1 MRIGLIVNPIA
12 GMGGFVGFKGTDG
25 PGTAAKA
32 LRMGARPTAAG
43 RTKRAMLVLKSS
55 DADCEFVTPDGIMG
69 GDILQELEVEHEAF
83 PFADEPSARATK
95 AAADECRGRNADVIV
110 FGGGDGTARDLAQVV
125 GLNTPLLG
133 IPCGVKMHSGV
144 FAVTPE
150 AAGRLLADIARP
162 DAGTPEFREAE
173 IMDADEASI
182 LEGRLSARLFG
193 YALAPVQ
200 RHRIQNRKS
209 SPRISDEAML
219 DALGEEVASEF
230 RAGVL
235 YFIGPGTTAKKP
247 MEALG
252 LEGALLG
259 VDAVRDGRLAAADMS
274 GYEGLELLKD
284 GPAHIVVGVTGG
296 QGFIFGRGNQQISP
310 DAIRKCWP
318 DETTIL
324 ASAEKLMRLP
334 SRALLADTG
343 DPELDAALRGY
354 KAVRTGPR
362 RSTMMRI
369 A

>member
-1 MRIGLIVNPIA
+1 MNPIA
-12 GMGGFVGFKGTDG
+12 GMGGFVGLKGTDG

-32 LRMGARPTAAG
+32 RRMGARPTAAE

-55 DADCEFVTPDGIMG
+55 DADCEFVTPDGDMG
-69 GDILQELEVEHEAF
+69 GNILRELGVEHEAF
-83 PFADEPSARATK
+83 SLSGEPSARATK
-95 AAADECRGRNADVIV
+95 AAADECRTRNADIIV
-110 FGGGDGTARDLAQVV
+110 FGGGDGTARDLAQAV
-125 GLNTPLLG
+125 GLNAPLLG

-162 DAGTPEFREAE
+162 DAGAPEFREVE

-193 YALAPVQ
+193 YVLAPFQ
-200 RHRIQNRKS
+200 RLRIQNRKS

-219 DALGEEVASEF
+219 GALGEEVASEF
-230 RAGVL
+230 RPGVL
-235 YFIGPGTTAKKP
+235 YLIGPGTTAKKP

-252 LEGALLG
+252 LESALLG
-259 VDAVRDGRLAAADMS
+259 VDAVRDGRLVASDMS
-274 GYEGLELLKD
+274 GHRGLELLKD

-334 SRALLADTG
+334 SSVLLADTG